1 MTLPPPA
8 CPAPVLAWRDG
19 GRTSGTRVVPEE
31 TAIALTYGRST
42 HAVMMAT
49 PADLEDFA
57 LGFSLS
63 EGIVQAGSEIEE
75 LEIVAREGGIELRMS
90 VAAMRMDALLKRRRF
105 LTGATGCGLCGM
117 ESLAEAGRLPPSVPA
132 GAERWGAAT
141 LAGIP
146 AELAA
151 RQVLNR
157 QTHATH
163 AAAFWT
169 ERDGLVAVRE
179 DVGRH
184 NALDK
189 LAGAL
194 AHAGISACTGVIAL
208 TSRVSVEMVQ
218 KAATMGAPVLM
229 AVSAPTALAIRQA
242 DRSAV
247 TLIGV
252 ARNDGFEVFTHPD
265 RVILDEATERPGV
278 ITAPP

>member
-1 MTLPPPA
+1 MTLPLPS
-8 CPAPVLAWRDG
+8 CPVPVAAWRSG
-19 GRTSGTRVVPEE
+19 EHVSGTRVVPEE
-31 TAIALTYGRST
+31 TAIALTYGRTT

-63 EGIVQAGSEIEE
+63 EGIVQTGSEIEE
-75 LEIVAREGGIELRMS
+75 LEILPREAGIELRMT
-90 VAAMRMDALLKRRRF
+90 VAGTRMDALLKRRRF

-117 ESLAEAGRLPPSVPA
+117 ESLAEAGRLPPSVPV
-132 GAERWGAAT
+132 GPERWGAAT
-141 LAGIP
+141 LAAIP

-151 RQVLNR
+151 MQALNR

-163 AAAFWT
+163 AAGFWT

-194 AHAGISACTGVIAL
+194 AHAGIAARTGVIAL

-242 DRSAV
+242 DRSAM

-252 ARNDGFEVFTHPD
+252 ARNDGFEVFTHPH
-265 RVILDEATERPGV
+265 RVILHNTTERPRV